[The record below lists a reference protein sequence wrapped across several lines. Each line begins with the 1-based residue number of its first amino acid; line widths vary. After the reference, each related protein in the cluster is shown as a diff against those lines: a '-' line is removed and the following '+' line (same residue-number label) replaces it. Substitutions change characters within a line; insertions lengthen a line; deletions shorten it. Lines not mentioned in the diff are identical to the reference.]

1 MEEEEMN
8 NGLRDLI
15 AAIDGRAMVTHLVL
29 TSLVSRM
36 ALASGKPREYADG
49 MFEGISAILDEYDL
63 RPGSYEQLAQLKMRD
78 YLAEFFAAVA
88 RNTGQSPESE

>member
-1 MEEEEMN
+1 
-8 NGLRDLI
+8 
-15 AAIDGRAMVTHLVL
+15 
-29 TSLVSRM
+29 M